1 MGQIPFLFEKKKKE
15 AAAKAAEKAA
25 VPVAPKAP
33 VPEPQKPQIYTV
45 TDLQRRLRGEL
56 EEAYGLVYV
65 AGEISNFQL
74 NARSGHAYFTLKDEG
89 AQAKCVMFRDQ
100 MMRVRH
106 RLNDGLQVIVKA
118 KVTIYEQ
125 SGTLQLS
132 VAAVEPKG
140 LGARELEYRERV
152 EKLRK
157 EGLTADT
164 RKRKIPAFPRCIG
177 VVTSRD
183 GAALRDILKT
193 IMRRDPY
200 AHVVFSFAQVQG
212 NGAAGDI
219 ARALRVLDEAKK
231 CEVILLCR
239 GGGSIEDLWCF
250 NEEIVARAIC
260 ISSVPVVTGIGHETD
275 TTIADL
281 VSDLR
286 VSTPTAAAERVTA
299 IRADLRA
306 ELSQKHARLERA
318 LAYRLSTLRDRISR
332 LSARLRDPRA
342 MIERRA
348 QRIDELSLRSERAL
362 RRNLAKKTEKLLA
375 AEKRLQ
381 RLDPAAKLRA
391 HEHHLSRLEARM
403 QTAIARRTER
413 ARHRYEMLVRELEAR
428 SPLAILGRGYS
439 LVFDAEEKLV
449 KSAKEVRPGDRL
461 RARLA
466 DGSVFVRVEDET

>member
-1 MGQIPFLFEKKKKE
+1 MGQIPFLFDKQKKKAEAPAPAKE
-15 AAAKAAEKAA
+15 KTPASAAPAK
-25 VPVAPKAP
+25 
-33 VPEPQKPQIYTV
+33 PEIFTV
-45 TDLQRRLRGEL
+45 SDLQRRLRGDL
-56 EEAYGLVYV
+56 EEAYPVVYV

-100 MMRVRH
+100 MMRLRH

-118 KVTIYEQ
+118 KVTLYEQ
-125 SGTLQLS
+125 AGQLQLS

-140 LGARELEYRERV
+140 IGARELEYRERV
-152 EKLRK
+152 EKLKK

-183 GAALRDILKT
+183 GAALRDVLKT
-193 IMRRDPY
+193 ILRRDPY

-219 ARALRVLDEAKK
+219 ARALRVLDESKK
-231 CEVILLCR
+231 CEVIVLCR

-260 ISSVPVVTGIGHETD
+260 ISSIPIVTGIGHETD

-299 IRADLRA
+299 IRAELRA

-362 RRNLAKKTEKLLA
+362 RRTLAKKNERLLA
-375 AEKRLQ
+375 VEKRLG
-381 RLDPAAKLRA
+381 RLDPAAKLKA
-391 HEHHLSRLEARM
+391 HDHHLSRLEARM
-403 QTAIARRTER
+403 QTAIARRVER
-413 ARHRYEMLVRELEAR
+413 ARHRYEVFVRELDAR

-439 LVFDAEEKLV
+439 LVFDADGRLV
-449 KSAKEVRPGDRL
+449 KKASEVQKGDRL
-461 RARLA
+461 RARLHE
-466 DGSVFVRVEDET
+466 GSLFVRVEDET